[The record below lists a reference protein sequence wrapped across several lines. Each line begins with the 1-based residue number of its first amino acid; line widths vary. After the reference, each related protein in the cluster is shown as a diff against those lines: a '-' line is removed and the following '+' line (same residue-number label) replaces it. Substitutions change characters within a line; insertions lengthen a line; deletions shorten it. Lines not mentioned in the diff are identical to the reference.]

1 VLPCVSNSIDR
12 LLGAWVLLRG
22 ADQAVITAEAIPRC
36 LCFLIRLMIERTRS
50 RGPDI
55 GTPAMKVNAMKLRT
69 QVLVP
74 LILLVLAI
82 GSARAQSV
90 AEAEAH
96 FRRGD
101 YAAALPGFHA
111 GAARGDAKAQSYL
124 GFMYALGKGVPKDD
138 QLAVRWLLSAAN
150 LGNAVAQANLAMMY
164 AEGRVVPKDDREA
177 VRLLMAA
184 ASQGSTAAQFFLA
197 QSFAN
202 GQLGIDR
209 DYREAAHWYR
219 AAAEQGSWM
228 AQFNLALM
236 YAKGEGLLKD
246 DQTAYFWL
254 LLASVQG
261 NQAAIASRDLI
272 EQRLTPNERAR
283 AQAAAREWKPA
294 TAQPR

>member
-1 VLPCVSNSIDR
+1 
-12 LLGAWVLLRG
+12 
-22 ADQAVITAEAIPRC
+22 
-36 LCFLIRLMIERTRS
+36 
-50 RGPDI
+50 
-55 GTPAMKVNAMKLRT
+55 MKLRM
-69 QVLVP
+69 QIFVP

-82 GSARAQSV
+82 GSARAQTV
-90 AEAEAH
+90 AEAAAH
-96 FRRGD
+96 YWRGD

-124 GFMYALGKGVPKDD
+124 GSMYALGRGVPKDD
-138 QLAVRWLLSAAN
+138 HVAVSWWQSAAS
-150 LGNAVAQANLAMMY
+150 LGLAEAQANLAVMY
-164 AEGRVVPKDDREA
+164 AEGRGVPKDDREA

-209 DYREAAHWYR
+209 DYREAVHWYR
-219 AAAEQGSWM
+219 AAAEQGLWM

-236 YAKGEGLLKD
+236 YAKGEGLPKD

-272 EQRLTPNERAR
+272 ERRLTASERAR